1 MLRPSFLFVDESG
14 DAGDNDGTGGNTI
27 YYTELVIQAEYKRVS
42 PLVGHITKWR
52 YEEGISAEPKHL
64 PKDESK
70 CKKFLKPIIELHKAG
85 AIKCSAVYLLKEKYT
100 GPYLKTDSPIWNNRL
115 RFRNF
120 VHRQL
125 LEHHFSLYPKAK
137 DDYTSV
143 IFDYHR
149 MARRDF
155 KNITNYLCKICGFEL
170 DSILHLDSE
179 CSWVL
184 QLVGQLAYGVSQAQL
199 GVTTKSITSTL
210 SFIPVKDITNI

>member
-1 MLRPSFLFVDESG
+1 MNRPLFLFVDESG
-14 DAGDNDGTGGNTI
+14 DAGDNDGTRSNTI
-27 YYTELVIQAEYKRVS
+27 YYTELAIQTEYGRLS
-42 PLVGHITKWR
+42 PLVRHITTWR
-52 YEEGISAEPKHL
+52 YEENISTEPKHL

-70 CKKFLKPIIELHKAG
+70 CKKLLEPIIGLYETG
-85 AIKCSAVYLLKEKYT
+85 VIKCSAVYLLKEEYT
-100 GPYLKTDSPIWNNRL
+100 GPYLKTESPVWNNRL

-137 DDYTSV
+137 DDYISV

-149 MARRDF
+149 MARSDF

-170 DSILHLDSE
+170 DNILHLDSE

-184 QLVGQLAYGVSQAQL
+184 QLAGLLAHGVSQMQL
-199 GVTTKSITSTL
+199 GETTRIITDML
-210 SFIPVKDITNI
+210 NFIPVKDITHI